1 MKFALRVAYS
11 IQLILGSPN
20 MCRAPAG
27 FTTPWTLGYHLSCP
41 WYLLVHRAHSRVPRN
56 LNTSTQ
62 TADNVHNHGGLRTR
76 LNTTTQSLKYIYLLP
91 QGVPMKLKLR
101 MTQYHCVLCHSAFQA
116 SPMYLE
122 GQQGVAGLSAEGAA
136 IIHSMVPWCP
146 ALFKC
151 PESLDLK
158 GLLGTNTVAWMN
170 EVQQTRLGGDRC
182 QSHVMLSSQYL
193 NAVVDGLSFCRCVW
207 VTDAKTNHAFSPKSL
222 LGAAKWWKDT
232 GSKIWHLWFFSP
244 PSMILLIDPC
254 KHESSSQRT
263 EVETALEVLSSAV
276 GVQWLRL
283 LLGTHF
289 WFKYLMILI
298 KQHFNFLCDPANDPL
313 DPIMSNNGGN
323 ELEWGGLQFSPW
335 VLQLCGA
342 VVEHV
347 SWTAAIHPVA
357 LRMTWCIK
365 AIAAAG
371 YFVSARCSAL
381 AWAWAVLRPG
391 LFPS

>member
-1 MKFALRVAYS
+1 MLWLMRYHFAIV
-11 IQLILGSPN
+11 
-20 MCRAPAG
+20 C
-27 FTTPWTLGYHLSCP
+27 
-41 WYLLVHRAHSRVPRN
+41 
-56 LNTSTQ
+56 
-62 TADNVHNHGGLRTR
+62 
-76 LNTTTQSLKYIYLLP
+76 
-91 QGVPMKLKLR
+91 
-101 MTQYHCVLCHSAFQA
+101 
-116 SPMYLE
+116 
-122 GQQGVAGLSAEGAA
+122 
-136 IIHSMVPWCP
+136 
-146 ALFKC
+146 
-151 PESLDLK
+151 ESLMQK
-158 GLLGTNTVAWMN
+158 
-170 EVQQTRLGGDRC
+170 QTRPSLRKASFELLNGGKVPEAR
-182 QSHVMLSSQYL
+182 
-193 NAVVDGLSFCRCVW
+193 F
-207 VTDAKTNHAFSPKSL
+207 
-222 LGAAKWWKDT
+222 DT
-232 GSKIWHLWFFSP
+232 YDFFSP

-263 EVETALEVLSSAV
+263 EVEVLSSAV

-313 DPIMSNNGGN
+313 DPIMRNNGGN

-381 AWAWAVLRPG
+381 TWAWAVLRPG